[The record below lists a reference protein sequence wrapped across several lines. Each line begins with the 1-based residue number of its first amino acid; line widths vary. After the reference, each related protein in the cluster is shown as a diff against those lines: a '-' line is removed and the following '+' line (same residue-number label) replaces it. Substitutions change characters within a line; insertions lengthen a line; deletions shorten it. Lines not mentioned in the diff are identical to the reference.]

1 MKATFLGYEI
11 FREGLLFSTCDLEL
25 GTKTKGAY
33 HAAQYP
39 LRFSTQRTNPS
50 VYGSFF
56 VPR

>member
-1 MKATFLGYEI
+1 MKPTFLGYEI
-11 FREGLLFSTCDLEL
+11 FWEGLLFSTCDLEF

-33 HAAQYP
+33 PAAQYP
-39 LRFSTQRTNPS
+39 VRFSTQRTNPS